1 MWRRLKRVITEVNA
15 IRKKP
20 EMKVLPGHLAFFL
33 MLSIVPTIT
42 LIGYIARMFGLSTTV
57 IVDFLSKSFSQETAD
72 LLVPILIGKTVD
84 IKIFLIIFTGYVI
97 ASNGAHSIII
107 ASNTIYN
114 INESSLIRRRI
125 KAVYMTTFIVTLM
138 LFLIVVP
145 VFGNKILSLLISLDP
160 AIEAFES
167 IFPFLSLPLTIFMI
181 FIFVKI
187 IYTMAPDKKIPSF
200 TVNSG
205 TIFTTI
211 GIVIVT
217 EIYTYYVH
225 NLSHYDLFYGGL
237 TNIVMVMIWLYFL
250 SYVLVIGIALNYSS
264 EKKYLENLAE
274 VEELEQLAKDVKEKP

>member
-42 LIGYIARMFGLSTTV
+42 LIGYIATMFGLSTTV

>member
-42 LIGYIARMFGLSTTV
+42 LIGYIATMFGLSTTV

-97 ASNGAHSIII
+97 ASNGAHSIIV

-125 KAVYMTTFIVTLM
+125 KAVFMTTFIVTLM